1 MKKHQSMKEATVVP
15 RGAVERVNGEAAQRG
30 EAAVALNVREQED
43 ALQVTGMPAATGQIG
58 PGERLLLITGGHYVT
73 CLDTVVKIDGTVVA
87 TVDGAIVNA
96 HAIGSVIVIVADSGF
111 TYLSSSGTGWVVID
125 PADTIPQLSFTVNAS
140 TSYADIEAYEFDEAY
155 SQWRAPLSTVDTMAL
170 ARMLNAAWNAL
181 RADALAAGRHTSPML
196 VRWAVRLKDGTYLW
210 MSDPCRVGDVTLANA
225 DRIEATVT
233 TSNSGFTGI
242 EATRLPFIHYSLG
255 ITVNQGIAAEWLPLV
270 DRIDVLVT
278 DEASLLTA
286 NRSLDYRC
294 LIRTTGPREYIL
306 EMGLSRHSASAIDNQ
321 LASSPWHLIA
331 TAPASA
337 QMSGNDFVAPLQP
350 LTMTN
355 AQCAAVGTM
364 ADVNHVVCS
373 TSAGGRLYCC
383 TSDGA
388 VVVSEPGNALVEAH
402 RRQVLGAQPLA
413 LAVVTRPLYSGG
425 FGRYPVYVFTDDG
438 IYAIPQS
445 SVKGTLGEA
454 RLVDRTVIAPAV
466 SPVEGDRD
474 IWFLSRHG
482 HLCRLSGAALKVC
495 AKNVDCTELAW
506 CNEYG
511 ELWLLPSQGHP
522 VVMMPSGRMSRRS
535 VEAIQLLSDP
545 QHAVA
550 VTRRG
555 AVLDLEQEQGQ
566 ESRMVPVE
574 WRSHPVALDPLMARA
589 VKRVV
594 WHVSGSGVDLTLNV
608 TGQRGIFSQ
617 NCDVSTIVV
626 SGEASQPL
634 AAATMAVRARTL
646 TFAMTG
652 QATPGTL
659 LLPILIYSSKP

>member
-1 MKKHQSMKEATVVP
+1 MPKGMVA
-15 RGAVERVNGEAAQRG
+15 RVNREAAQCGEAAT
-30 EAAVALNVREQED
+30 ALNIREQED
-43 ALQVTGMPAATGQIG
+43 ALQVTGMPAPVGQIG

-73 CLDTVVKIDGTVVA
+73 CLDAVVKIDGVVVA

-125 PADTIPQLSFTVNAS
+125 PADAIPQLSFTANCA
-140 TSYADIEAYEFDEAY
+140 TSYADIEAYTFDEPY
-155 SQWRAPLSTVDTMAL
+155 SQWRAPLSTTDSMAL

-181 RADALAAGRHTSPML
+181 RADALAAGQHTSPML

-210 MSDPCRVGDVTLANA
+210 MSDPCRVGDATLANA

-233 TSNSGFTGI
+233 TSNDGFTGI
-242 EATRLPFIHYSLG
+242 ETTRLPFLHYALG
-255 ITVNQGIAAEWLPLV
+255 ITVTRGIAAEWLPLV
-270 DRIDVLVT
+270 ERIDVLVT
-278 DEASLLTA
+278 EEASLLTS

-294 LIRTTGPREYIL
+294 LTRTTSPREYIL
-306 EMGLSRHSASAIDNQ
+306 EMGLSRHSAATIANQ

-337 QMSGNDFVAPLQP
+337 QMTGDDFVAPLQP
-350 LTMTN
+350 MTMTN

-364 ADVNHVVCS
+364 ADVSQVVCS
-373 TSAGGRLYCC
+373 ASAGGRLYCC
-383 TSDGA
+383 TGDGA

-402 RRQVLGAQPLA
+402 RRQVLGARPLA

-474 IWFLSRHG
+474 IWFMSRHG
-482 HLCRLSGAALKVC
+482 HLCRLSGAALTVC
-495 AKNVDCTELAW
+495 TRDVVCTEMAW
-506 CNEYG
+506 CNEFG

-522 VVMMPSGRMSRRS
+522 VVMMPSGRMSHRG
-535 VEAIQLLSDP
+535 VEAVQLLSDA

-555 AVLDLEQEQGQ
+555 VVLDLEQDQSVG
-566 ESRMVPVE
+566 MMPVE

-594 WHVSGSGVDLTLNV
+594 WHVSGSEVDLTLNV
-608 TGQRGIFSQ
+608 TGQRGIFTQ
-617 NCDVSTIVV
+617 DREVSTMVI

-634 AAATMAVRARTL
+634 ATAPMAVRARTMTL
-646 TFAMTG
+646 AMTG

-659 LLPILIYSSKP
+659 LLPVLLYSSKP